1 MLTCETGAH
10 GHVPISGLN
19 SRLVS
24 SAKDLFADDNVRS
37 LVLPCF
43 LSFSHL
49 SHSSYFLNSPR
60 PTQHAPAGVPGAFI
74 WDVDVLFPPCFP
86 FFLFLEM
93 INCHG
98 SSFQV
103 SSPANN
109 VLCEMGCILQEGK
122 QTSYLKAET
131 AILGPFV
138 TVGESFISAKE
149 VIWERVRVLLVRQQH
164 PFPPCHDGRIRRA
177 SRSFRWCSRR
187 ARRTRG
193 SCSSPG
199 ICRQSRPCGVCPCDV
214 RLPPSGTQNLAMSL
228 NLKSTPDRKMAD
240 FLGVVPNW
248 VRLDSIRLIE

>member
-1 MLTCETGAH
+1 MPQLGY
-10 GHVPISGLN
+10 L
-19 SRLVS
+19 
-24 SAKDLFADDNVRS
+24 
-37 LVLPCF
+37 
-43 LSFSHL
+43 
-49 SHSSYFLNSPR
+49 
-60 PTQHAPAGVPGAFI
+60 GAFI
-74 WDVDVLFPPCFP
+74 WDVDVLLLLRFP

-109 VLCEMGCILQEGK
+109 VFCEMGCILQEGK

-149 VIWERVRVLLVRQQH
+149 VIWERVGVLLVRQEH
-164 PFPPCHDGRIRRA
+164 PFPPCRDGRIRRA

-199 ICRQSRPCGVCPCDV
+199 TCRRSRPCELCPSSPS
-214 RLPPSGTQNLAMSL
+214 PPQSPRIEMSL
-228 NLKSTPDRKMAD
+228 NLKSIVDGKMAD
-240 FLGVVPNW
+240 FLGVIPNW
-248 VRLDSIRLIE
+248 VRLKDDRVLNTGCPIRPFCLYKAK